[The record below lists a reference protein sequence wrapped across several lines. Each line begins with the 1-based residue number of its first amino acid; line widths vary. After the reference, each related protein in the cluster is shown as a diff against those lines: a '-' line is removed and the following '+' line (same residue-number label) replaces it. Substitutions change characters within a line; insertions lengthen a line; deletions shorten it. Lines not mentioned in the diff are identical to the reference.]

1 MHKGYALILILPL
14 LAAMF
19 RIWACANVDGG
30 ARMSAWDCVVDQFFA
45 LTLYVFVGPFV
56 GSLAAFLMAWLMA
69 GTLPNPLALLIF
81 LLFGYPIGAIPAI
94 ATGAIIGALKP
105 WLWGGRALTVSCAL
119 GAVLSS
125 ILILTGSRPGGLMDV
140 AQFATFGAVAGLA
153 CAWIYFSAPSKGIN

>member
-1 MHKGYALILILPL
+1 MHEGYVLILILPL
-14 LAAMF
+14 IAAMF

-56 GSLAAFLMAWLMA
+56 GSLAAFLMTSLMA
-69 GTLPNPLALLIF
+69 GTLPNPLGLLIF
-81 LLFGYPIGAIPAI
+81 LLFGYPIGAIPAM

-105 WLWGGRALTVSCAL
+105 WLWGWRALTVSCAL

-125 ILILTGSRPGGLMDV
+125 VLTLTASRPGGLCDV

-153 CAWIYFSAPSKGIN
+153 CARIYFGPPSRAIN

>member
-14 LAAMF
+14 LAATL

-45 LTLYVFVGPFV
+45 LTLYVLVGPFV
-56 GSLAAFLMAWLMA
+56 GSLAAFLMASLMA
-69 GTLPNPLALLIF
+69 GTLPNPSGLLIF

-94 ATGAIIGALKP
+94 VTGAIIGALKP
-105 WLWGGRALTVSCAL
+105 WLWGWRAPTVSCAL

-125 ILILTGSRPGGLMDV
+125 ILILAGSRPGSLSDV
-140 AQFATFGAVAGLA
+140 AQFATIGGVAGLA
-153 CAWIYFSAPSKGIN
+153 CACIYFSAPSKGIN